1 MGKHACIKCHSLAPT
16 FPFSF
21 GVFPSIPFSFSLQI
35 SWRHLAANAA
45 SSPTQAHRGKLAQ
58 THTHGYMPEK
68 HIYAFHILAVQ
79 FDAHKTNFIWQHF
92 TGKFPGHRENQRGR
106 WQRQGKPRGWE
117 KKTEDRQSSGLHDT
131 FVPKKITLGT
141 FCHLA
146 LKAMQWQWIE
156 CFSHSKK
163 KNASRKT

>member
-1 MGKHACIKCHSLAPT
+1 MLPAHQHRRTGENSHRHTHMDRCRKSISTLST
-16 FPFSF
+16 FWLFNLMHTKQISF
-21 GVFPSIPFSFSLQI
+21 GSISLGNSLVTVRI
-35 SWRHLAANAA
+35 KGGG
-45 SSPTQAHRGKLAQ
+45 GKGRVNQ
-58 THTHGYMPEK
+58 G
-68 HIYAFHILAVQ
+68 V
-79 FDAHKTNFIWQHF
+79 
-92 TGKFPGHRENQRGR
+92 GK
-106 WQRQGKPRGWE
+106 

-163 KNASRKT
+163 KKR